1 MTENGDMFSVEKN
14 DALIFLKNIE
24 SESVGAVVADPPY
37 CTHPQYAATG
47 HYECGDGIIG
57 DNKDAHTNY
66 MFMRR
71 WMSECFR
78 ILKPGCRL
86 FVFCDKFNIFLTQ
99 SAGVESCFKYGGF
112 ITWCKTNSRPA
123 KMRFSKTC
131 EYALE
136 FYKGDFKIASDKYP
150 KDYHVE
156 GAPTGKERVHQ
167 TQKPVELIRKLLTF
181 TPENGLVVDPFC
193 GSGSTGVAALE
204 LGFRFMGADLSE
216 KCVEVSTRRCR
227 EAAEKF
233 EEKIK
238 DNTVSSSHMV

>member
-1 MTENGDMFSVEKN
+1 MTDSASKKN
-14 DALIFLKNIE
+14 DALNFLKSIE

-47 HYECGDGIIG
+47 HYECGDGIVG

-71 WMSECFR
+71 WMGECFR

-86 FVFCDKFNIFLTQ
+86 FVFCDKYNIFLAQ

-112 ITWCKTNSRPA
+112 ITWCKTISRPA
-123 KMRFSKTC
+123 KMRFSKSC

-136 FYKGDFKIASDKYP
+136 FYKGDPKIPSDKYP

-156 GAPTGKERVHQ
+156 SAPSGKERVHQ
-167 TQKPVELIRKLLTF
+167 TQKPVELIKKLLTF
-181 TPENGLVVDPFC
+181 TPENGACCRPVLRIGFNRRGGFGIGYEVC
-193 GSGSTGVAALE
+193 GV
-204 LGFRFMGADLSE
+204 
-216 KCVEVSTRRCR
+216 
-227 EAAEKF
+227 
-233 EEKIK
+233 
-238 DNTVSSSHMV
+238 

>member
-1 MTENGDMFSVEKN
+1 MQTETFSRFSVEKN
-14 DALIFLKNIE
+14 DALNFLQNIE

-37 CTHPQYAATG
+37 CTHPQYAAIG

-57 DNKDAHTNY
+57 DNKDSHTNY

-71 WMSECFR
+71 WMSECYR

-86 FVFCDKFNIFLTQ
+86 FVFCDKYNIFLTQ

-123 KMRFSKTC
+123 KMRFSKSC

-136 FYKGDFKIASDKYP
+136 FCKGNPKIPSDKYP
-150 KDYHVE
+150 KDYHIE
-156 GAPTGKERVHQ
+156 SAPSGSERVHSA
-167 TQKPVELIRKLLTF
+167 QKPVELIKKLLTF
-181 TPENGLVVDPFC
+181 VPDGGLVVDPFC

-204 LGFRFMGADLSE
+204 QGFRFMGSDLSD
-216 KCVEVSTRRCR
+216 KCVEVSTRRCA
-227 EAAEKF
+227 EAAEKIG
-233 EEKIK
+233 EKAE
-238 DNTVSSSHMV
+238 DNTVV